1 MKHLRTISILLILAL
16 GLTVSLWLQSD
27 TNSQLWVVICFGLIV
42 PALLLLSAIRKPR
55 NWGNLIALTMIFYA
69 TAGVMDVIASS
80 GQFILALGVAMVSIV
95 LFFRSALAIVQ
106 FGHVLVVNRTCLL
119 FKSPT

>member
-95 LFFRSALAIVQ
+95 LFFTSIYAER
-106 FGHVLVVNRTCLL
+106 G
-119 FKSPT
+119 